1 MTVKHTDLLS
11 NASTEWPQKAYE
23 NQSFLH
29 SPDARP
35 IRVLCELTEPQGRF
49 RREKVRNTIVFF
61 GSARTL
67 PQEVAERNLE
77 DIERQLAQNGSA
89 DSTDSNGA
97 ASTELRQQQSL
108 ARRALIM
115 SRYYEDAVGLSKKL
129 TEWSQQI
136 AGEPQQFVICSGG
149 GPGIMEAA
157 NRGAVSAGG
166 KSVALNISLPFENP
180 NTYQTDELA
189 FEFHYFF
196 VRKYWFF
203 YLAKALVVFPGGCGT
218 MDELFELLTLIQ
230 TKKTTKYMP
239 IVLYGSEYWK
249 EVLNFEA
256 MVKWGTISSDDL
268 KLFHFFD
275 DIEQTFTFL
284 TQELEAHYLHS
295 LSDAPHTGA
304 GDKDTDFLDPLVPH
318 RE

>member
-1 MTVKHTDLLS
+1 MTVKYTDLLS

-35 IRVLCELTEPQGRF
+35 IRVLCELTEPESRF
-49 RREKVRNTIVFF
+49 RRQNVRNTIVFF

-77 DIERQLAQNGSA
+77 DIERQLAHNGLA
-89 DSTDSNGA
+89 DSSSS
-97 ASTELRQQQSL
+97 ASTELRQRQSL

-136 AGEPQQFVICSGG
+136 ANERQQFVICSGG

-230 TKKTTKYMP
+230 TKKTTNANYENSKSCRPWFCWFYSRR
-239 IVLYGSEYWK
+239 IFGWE
-249 EVLNFEA
+249 
-256 MVKWGTISSDDL
+256 
-268 KLFHFFD
+268 
-275 DIEQTFTFL
+275 
-284 TQELEAHYLHS
+284 
-295 LSDAPHTGA
+295 
-304 GDKDTDFLDPLVPH
+304 
-318 RE
+318 